1 MNNYIITIKSSYV
14 RLNITYVVYIF
25 IFLKWF
31 FMHETITYVYLSMYI
46 YKNVN
51 EEDKKDAENYKI
63 FSKFIDF

>member
-14 RLNITYVVYIF
+14 RLNLTYVVYIF

-31 FMHETITYVYLSMYI
+31 FMRETITYIYLSMYI

>member
-1 MNNYIITIKSSYV
+1 MREI
-14 RLNITYVVYIF
+14 
-25 IFLKWF
+25 
-31 FMHETITYVYLSMYI
+31 ITYVYLSMYI